1 MHERVVFIHSYLSDT
16 DKGGN
21 PIPDRPTRACILAAA
36 ELKRRNKVDTIA
48 LSVVPKLSRPIT
60 KRLKTLLPDFLDES
74 DIINTEN
81 TVTTKGEVR
90 EIERLSEERGL
101 DEVVS
106 IVIKPHKKRV
116 EENVRRLFGEN
127 QATVS
132 VKTFDEVLTSE
143 RQDGLYDGII
153 NESKSWSLVRKI
165 EKQEVLAQ
173 RLSKI
178 PFIGE
183 FLVRDAP
190 DLLPGKLKIWLQKRL
205 LRYL

>member
-1 MHERVVFIHSYLSDT
+1 MHERAAFIHSYLSDT
-16 DKGGN
+16 DKGGK
-21 PIPDRPTRACILAAA
+21 PIPDRPTRACILAAT

-48 LSVVPKLSRPIT
+48 LSVVPELSEPIT
-60 KRLKTLLPDFLDES
+60 KRLKSLLPESLDES
-74 DIINTEN
+74 DIISTEN

-90 EIERLSEERGL
+90 EIKRLSEEKVL

-106 IVIKPHKKRV
+106 IVISPHKKRV

-153 NESKSWSLVRKI
+153 NESKSWSLVGKI

-173 RLSKI
+173 RLLKI

-183 FLVRDAP
+183 FLVHDAP
-190 DLLPGKLKIWLQKRL
+190 DLIPGKLKIWLQKRL
-205 LRYL
+205 LKHL